1 MKKYKGIAAASGI
14 GKGNVFCYT
23 QRNFKLKE
31 YIYNDIINENKIF
44 DFVFKEVKKDIQVII
59 NKTKNNIGKEEASIF
74 EAHLMI
80 MDDPELLESIKEK
93 INEGKGAYNSVFLT
107 FDKFIDL
114 FSKIESE
121 YMRERAKD
129 LIDIKNQILLKIE
142 GKKQIDLSEL
152 PNNTILFADDLLPS
166 NIAILNTDNVN
177 GFVTRIGG
185 KTSHIAIMARTIGIP
200 AIVGVLDLP
209 NIDGLFLV
217 MNGDDG
223 TLILEPDQDTI
234 LEYDR
239 LKKENLEKKRNI
251 EKFAFAKTLT
261 ASGKHFSIASN
272 IGSDKDLEGAI
283 SVGSEGIGLYR
294 TEFLFM
300 DRKTSPTEDE
310 QYESYTKVLSA
321 FLEHK
326 VVIRTLDIGGDKNIP
341 YMNFQKELNPFLGYR
356 AIRYCLD
363 HIDVFKTQ
371 LRALLRASIHGKLA
385 VMIPMISTLEEI
397 YASRKIFE
405 EVKIELN
412 NENINFDKDVEFGIM
427 IEVPHAAIMADVLA
441 EHVDF
446 FSIGT
451 NDLIQYTIAADR
463 SNQNVYNLYSQ
474 YQPGVLRL
482 IANVV
487 KFAKDKGIWIGMC
500 GEAAADESLLP
511 LWVSLGFDELSMSY
525 SSVLKIRS
533 LTSKLDENNLT
544 LIKERVLKSKDKKE
558 VEEILRITSLY

>member
-234 LEYDR
+234 LEYDK